1 MCVAT
6 GTASGKSVCYN
17 APVLDSLLHDPDATA
32 LYLFPTKALAQDQ
45 IRALRVML
53 DGAATYLGDHAAPID
68 VGVYD
73 GDTPE
78 TERTRVRA
86 ECRLVI
92 TNPDM
97 LHVGFLPQHKRWARV
112 FKGLKYVVLDE
123 AHVYRGVFGSHVSLV
138 VRRLR
143 RISRELYGSDP
154 RFIVTSA
161 TIANPREHAVDLV
174 GDMPTME
181 DEDAIRAGCDLRS
194 VGGGSV

>member
-17 APVLDSLLHDPDATA
+17 APVLDALLHDPDATA

-53 DGAATYLGDHAAPID
+53 DGASTYGGETHVPE

-73 GDTPE
+73 GDTR
-78 TERTRVRA
+78 TDERERIRN

-97 LHVGFLPQHKRWARV
+97 LHVGFLPAHKRWARV

-123 AHVYRGVFGSHVSLV
+123 AHVYRGVFG
-138 VRRLR
+138 
-143 RISRELYGSDP
+143 
-154 RFIVTSA
+154 
-161 TIANPREHAVDLV
+161 
-174 GDMPTME
+174 
-181 DEDAIRAGCDLRS
+181 
-194 VGGGSV
+194 